1 MITGMVSIFK
11 TNTSKNVHNCQLLPN
26 IRKFYYSTYYSIK
39 TRNKAKTEVLDQ
51 TEILSDAQ
59 NIPFCNKVDNTI

>member
-1 MITGMVSIFK
+1 MHTETPLADRVL
-11 TNTSKNVHNCQLLPN
+11 QQ
-26 IRKFYYSTYYSIK
+26 K

-59 NIPFCNKVDNTI
+59 NIPFCNKVDNTIWL